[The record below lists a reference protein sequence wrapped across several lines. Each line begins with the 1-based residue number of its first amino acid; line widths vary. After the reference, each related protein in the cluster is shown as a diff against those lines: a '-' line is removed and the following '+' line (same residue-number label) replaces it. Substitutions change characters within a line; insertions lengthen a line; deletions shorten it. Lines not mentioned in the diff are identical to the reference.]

1 MADLQN
7 CLLLMTN
14 TQIRKNTP
22 VNVKMTLIS
31 KGIKIEKICT
41 NEHEC
46 FLFERDMPAK
56 HGLLFSGKEYII
68 VKTNLNFN
76 N

>member
-1 MADLQN
+1 LAGLQN
-7 CLLLMTN
+7 CLIIMTN
-14 TQIRKNTP
+14 TQIRKNIP
-22 VNVKMTLIS
+22 VNIKMTLIS
-31 KGIKIEKICT
+31 KDIKVEKICT

-56 HGLLFSGKEYII
+56 HGLLFSSKEYII
-68 VKTNLNFN
+68 GRTNLNFN